1 MIRTPV
7 GDRSYLTVLAFQ
19 WRTKIIWQ
27 KRNLYTSG
35 PVRSDVLWI
44 TDTDGR
50 KVAQIKSGLD
60 FCEQLTQILFQRR
73 CNARMMKICSA
84 EK

>member
-1 MIRTPV
+1 MAKKKYICPKNRKCGLIRKPV
-7 GDRSYLTVLAFQ
+7 VDRSYLTVLAFQ

-44 TDTDGR
+44 TDTDRR
-50 KVAQIKSGLD
+50 KVA
-60 FCEQLTQILFQRR
+60 
-73 CNARMMKICSA
+73 
-84 EK
+84 